1 MGLSSFTKY
10 FSHKSSDDYSSL
22 KSSSRA
28 STPTNSRPGSLI
40 SNDDIV
46 MHSSPSSKYLSDPMR
61 SSDDPDYVGGFY
73 DPISISR
80 HYLQSTDCTN
90 TGA

>member
-10 FSHKSSDDYSSL
+10 FRYKSSDDYSS

-28 STPTNSRPGSLI
+28 STPTNSRPESLI
-40 SNDDIV
+40 SNDNIL
-46 MHSSPSSKYLSDPMR
+46 MPSNPSNKYLSDPMR